1 MQWGRSCSRTSIR
14 RTIRPRNPRR
24 VRERANSCHHDR
36 PAYQSR
42 GNAHMT
48 TRTEQLASRLE
59 QGANALA
66 EFAGR
71 LSDAQWRIPLPG
83 DGRPVGVVVHH
94 VASVYPIE
102 LDLARTVA
110 SGKPI
115 VGITYED
122 AIKKMNAAHAAEN
135 MKTPKKDTLELL
147 R

>member
-1 MQWGRSCSRTSIR
+1 MIR
-14 RTIRPRNPRR
+14 ARNPRR
-24 VRERANSCHHDR
+24 ARGSAISLARCHHDR
-36 PAYQSR
+36 PAYHSR
-42 GNAHMT
+42 ETLTMT
-48 TRTEQLASRLE
+48 TRAEQLASRLE

-71 LSDAQWRIPLPG
+71 LSDAQWRTPLPG

-94 VASVYPIE
+94 VATVYPIE

-115 VGITYED
+115 VGITFED

-135 MKTPKKDTLELL
+135 AKVPRKDTLELL
-147 R
+147 RRNS